1 MKWIDDVLQD
11 KVKLNSSNIPNPDK
25 WKDVEKNSSILVSNI
40 CIGETIATREEKQTF
55 GPRRA
60 S

>member
-25 WKDVEKNSSILVSNI
+25 WKDVEKIFD
-40 CIGETIATREEKQTF
+40 K
-55 GPRRA
+55 
-60 S
+60 